1 MSFETGG
8 YVHYLFKFTDKRILM
23 VSSPFH
29 EFIIVWEIKRVKKQ
43 SNMRFA
49 SVLISNGRE
58 LKGVVPSELMTVK
71 SRHLMTLVSLFL
83 LKLALLWQKLNNNQ
97 R

>member
-58 LKGVVPSELMTVK
+58 KNEGGCAFRTHDCQKQTSYDPS
-71 SRHLMTLVSLFL
+71 L
-83 LKLALLWQKLNNNQ
+83 L
-97 R
+97 

>member
-29 EFIIVWEIKRVKKQ
+29 EFIIVVWEIKRVKKQ

-58 LKGVVPSELMTVK
+58 KGVVPSELMTVK
-71 SRHLMTLVSLFL
+71 NRHLMTLVFS
-83 LKLALLWQKLNNNQ
+83 KALATS
-97 R
+97 RS